1 MPRVSSAKLRGVYL
15 NDQFNI
21 MTEQLT
27 KTVTICNQ
35 TLYLLCEESMIM
47 IRFDTVPE
55 RDGRTDGQN
64 CYIISISRVITLT
77 RDKKRKKA
85 EPGVRNCN
93 HVYEE
98 KP

>member
-1 MPRVSSAKLRGVYL
+1 
-15 NDQFNI
+15 

-55 RDGRTDGQN
+55 RDARTDGQN
-64 CYIISISRVITLT
+64 CYIISISRVSTLT
-77 RDKKRKKA
+77 RDKNEKKPNLGCATATMYMRK
-85 EPGVRNCN
+85 N
-93 HVYEE
+93 HEGIGIN
-98 KP
+98 KIFL

>member
-1 MPRVSSAKLRGVYL
+1 
-15 NDQFNI
+15 

-55 RDGRTDGQN
+55 RDARTDGQN
-64 CYIISISRVITLT
+64 CYIISISR
-77 RDKKRKKA
+77 DKNEKKPNLGCATATMYMRK
-85 EPGVRNCN
+85 N
-93 HVYEE
+93 HEGIGIN
-98 KP
+98 KIFL